1 MLDVIPSAAVA
12 ARGAEPRAVVP
23 LEGTWHN
30 ADWDSDGISRLT
42 IQRDGEQLILQ
53 PMSSR
58 HAAYDGGVLPALA
71 YTIDV
76 NPAIVVAFTA
86 TCRTARSETILV
98 GRLAPGMLTVDSYTH
113 FTDDRQ
119 RADHV
124 RHDVFVRR

>member
-1 MLDVIPSAAVA
+1 MLDVIHSAAVA
-12 ARGAEPRAVVP
+12 GRAIAMP
-23 LEGTWHN
+23 LEGTWQN
-30 ADWDSDGISRLT
+30 ADWETDGMSRLT

-53 PMSSR
+53 PVSAR
-58 HAAYDGGVLPALA
+58 HAAYDGSALPALA

-86 TCRTARSETILV
+86 TYRTARSQTILV
-98 GRLAPGMLTVDSYTH
+98 GRLAPGMLTIDSYTH
-113 FTDDRQ
+113 FTDDSQ